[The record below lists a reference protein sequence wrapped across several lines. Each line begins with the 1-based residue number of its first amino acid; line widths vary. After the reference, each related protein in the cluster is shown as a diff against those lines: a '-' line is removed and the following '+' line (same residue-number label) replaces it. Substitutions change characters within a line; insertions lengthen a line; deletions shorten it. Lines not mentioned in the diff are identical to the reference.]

1 MMPEPT
7 GELSKTWALPLTV
20 LYLMLLG
27 FATACLVIGHI
38 VLLRICV
45 AKDGA
50 GDCVSYAYVDS
61 GRVIASA
68 GLLVVLFGLGFA
80 LFCVTVRN
88 AQRIRLEAVE
98 QLEAIR
104 YQLQQADAALLE
116 NSGAEV
122 VSLKSIAEISDG
134 SVEPPKVRSVSFEG
148 YGFPPKSLP
157 QSMADCDAVN
167 NSGEHNWT
175 TAKSIATQI
184 RDPEYNLKAFYADCK
199 VCDAPHVS
207 TLLLRLRAT
216 PSLYCVCW
224 QSCFP
229 ELVAYMGSV
238 SHDVASAFER
248 RHSEHQVTSG
258 ISAKDEYNRTIGA
271 LFAVYWLMRIGVDG
285 ERGFSYGVDDKTWEV
300 KKEGDKMSQ
309 PDKRKAFLE
318 KN

>member
-116 NSGAEV
+116 NSGTEV

-157 QSMADCDAVN
+157 QSMADCDAVIIRGSTTGPQPSRSPRRFEIQSTTSKHSMRTARAAFPSWWRTWDLSAMMWLRRL
-167 NSGEHNWT
+167 SG
-175 TAKSIATQI
+175 AILSI
-184 RDPEYNLKAFYADCK
+184 R
-199 VCDAPHVS
+199 
-207 TLLLRLRAT
+207 
-216 PSLYCVCW
+216 
-224 QSCFP
+224 
-229 ELVAYMGSV
+229 
-238 SHDVASAFER
+238 
-248 RHSEHQVTSG
+248 
-258 ISAKDEYNRTIGA
+258 
-271 LFAVYWLMRIGVDG
+271 
-285 ERGFSYGVDDKTWEV
+285 
-300 KKEGDKMSQ
+300 
-309 PDKRKAFLE
+309 
-318 KN
+318 